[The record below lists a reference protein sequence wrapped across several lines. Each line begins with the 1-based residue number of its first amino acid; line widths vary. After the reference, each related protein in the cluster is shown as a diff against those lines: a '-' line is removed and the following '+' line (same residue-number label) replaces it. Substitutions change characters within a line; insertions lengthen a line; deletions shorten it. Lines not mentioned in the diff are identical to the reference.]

1 MLTDRI
7 SEISKTFFH
16 DALGPIVRLLTSVMV
31 LYVFMF
37 MFVFIY
43 NAHFQELSNDA
54 AMCSSLQQFRN
65 YSFRSDWR
73 RRTIP

>member
-37 MFVFIY
+37 MFMFIY
-43 NAHFQELSNDA
+43 NTHFS
-54 AMCSSLQQFRN
+54 RV
-65 YSFRSDWR
+65 
-73 RRTIP
+73 IK

>member
-16 DALGPIVRLLTSVMV
+16 DALGPIVRLLMSVMV

-37 MFVFIY
+37 MFMFIY
-43 NAHFQELSNDA
+43 NTHFS
-54 AMCSSLQQFRN
+54 RVIK
-65 YSFRSDWR
+65 WR
-73 RRTIP
+73 GYVQSITTVS